1 MYSLKKDF
9 ERIIYMESDTLHI
22 YGNTKVVKPSSK
34 YSRFNDLTEHN
45 FQTGDILL
53 FHNSKSCFFKLV
65 ECCTHSKYSHVAMII
80 KDPDFTTPPLKGL
93 YIIESGTEPFK
104 DSENHRKK
112 FGVQIVPL
120 QLVLATY
127 QGSVYWRRLK
137 LNIARDMKFERTLAI
152 AHNYVHNLPYD
163 IDPMDWLNAAFG
175 TCEPASKTGSTK
187 SKRNRFFCCCRP
199 APHQQ
204 RTNMFWCSALIAFIY
219 SMIGL
224 LPESTPWSYI
234 KPVDWG
240 TEHPTPLN
248 FVQCSLDDEIK
259 IL

>member
-1 MYSLKKDF
+1 M
-9 ERIIYMESDTLHI
+9 LHI
-22 YGNTKVVKPSSK
+22 YGNKKAIKPSSK
-34 YSRFNDLTEHN
+34 YKKFDNLAEHN

-53 FHNSKSCFFKLV
+53 FHNSKNCFFKLV

-127 QGSVYWRRLK
+127 RGSIYWRRLR
-137 LNIARDMKFERTLAI
+137 LNIARDMKFERTLAV

-175 TCEPASKTGSTK
+175 TYEPASKTRCKNKSTTK
-187 SKRNRFFCCCRP
+187 TKRNRFMCCCKP
-199 APHQQ
+199 VASKHIQ
-204 RTNMFWCSALIAFIY
+204 RLDTFWCSALIAFIY

-224 LPESTPWSYI
+224 LPKSTPWSYI

-240 TEHPTPLN
+240 TEHSSPLN
-248 FVQCSLDDEIK
+248 LVQCSLDDEIK